1 MRALVLSGGEGSRLR
16 PITHTNAKQLIPIAN
31 TPILF
36 HVLSDVRDAG
46 IREVGIVVG
55 QTEAEIRAAVG
66 DGSAWGLS
74 VTYIPQ
80 EAPLGLAHA
89 VLTARDF
96 VAGEPFLMYLGDNVL
111 LEGIGRFVEEFER
124 NRPDAQIFLA
134 RVPEP
139 ERFGVA
145 MLEGD
150 RVVRL
155 VEKPSEHIS
164 DLALV
169 GVYLFD
175 DQVLEAARAI
185 EPSWRG
191 ELEITDAIQ
200 WLIDHGRTVRA
211 EMVGGWWKDTGRPE
225 DLLEANR
232 MMLSTLEPRAAR
244 GRRRPRARREG
255 RRLDDRGSR
264 DRGSRHAH
272 RGLHRRPAR
281 LDLRG
286 VRDPCQRRRRLD
298 RDGGLSYR
306 GRAGHRG
313 LDPRAR
319 RGGAS
324 RGRARPAPA
333 RPRRPEPGRRRLACR
348 ACERSSTRGRPS
360 IPVGRGSVTTRSS

>member
-1 MRALVLSGGEGSRLR
+1 MRALILSGGEGSRLR

-36 HVLSDVRDAG
+36 HVLSDVREAG

-55 QTEAEIRAAVG
+55 QTAAEIRAAVG

-96 VAGEPFLMYLGDNVL
+96 VRGEPFVMYLGDNVL
-111 LEGIGRFVEEFER
+111 LEGIRRFVEEFER
-124 NRPDAQIFLA
+124 TRPDAQIFLA

-145 MLEGD
+145 VLEGD

-169 GVYLFD
+169 GVYLFN
-175 DQVLEAARAI
+175 DQVLEAAEAI
-185 EPSWRG
+185 RPSGRG

-232 MMLSTLEPRAAR
+232 MMLSILQRRVDGEVDAASRLEGVVVVEAGAKVVGSTVVGPTIVGAGTLL
-244 GRRRPRARREG
+244 EG
-255 RRLDDRGSR
+255 STIGPHASISSGCEIRGSGVADSIVMEGCR
-264 DRGSRHAH
+264 IVGVPQIEGSILGRGVEVRHAGQGGPH
-272 RGLHRRPAR
+272 RLVLG
-281 LDLRG
+281 D
-286 VRDPCQRRRRLD
+286 Q
-298 RDGGLSYR
+298 
-306 GRAGHRG
+306 
-313 LDPRAR
+313 
-319 RGGAS
+319 S
-324 RGRARPAPA
+324 R
-333 RPRRPEPGRRRLACR
+333 
-348 ACERSSTRGRPS
+348 
-360 IPVGRGSVTTRSS
+360 VDVD